1 MSRGDGFVD
10 AIIRMRGISKSF
22 GSLRANDLIDFELY
36 PGETHALV
44 GENGAGKTTLMRI
57 LYGQYKADS
66 GTIEVDGKPVTYNVA
81 GAMKLGIGMVHQNF
95 MQIEKMSILE
105 NIIMASAP
113 SRFGFIRYKETRG
126 KVQEMLRRFG
136 LEVSPDVPIGR
147 LCVGERQ
154 KVEIIKALYLGA
166 RVLILD
172 EPTAVL
178 TPQETMELFRII
190 EELKGEGKSIIFI
203 SHKLREVVQVGDR
216 ITVIRAGQVVAQ
228 MARGVQENDIARAMI
243 HRQDTELIKNDRTG
257 EIGECV
263 CKAEH
268 LWYFDDLS
276 VPRLK
281 DFSMEVHAGEIL
293 GIGGVEGNGQTELI
307 NLLVGMYRASHGTI
321 TFCGEDITKT
331 DIETR
336 RNKGVSYISED
347 RMNTGLCLSAKLGEN
362 LICGREGTARFSR
375 RGVLQSKSIEQYS
388 EELKENFDIR
398 GVSDDDSIRG
408 MSGGNL
414 QKIVLA
420 REISR
425 GPKLLIAAQPT
436 RGLDIGAINF
446 VRSTLLEEKKKGAA
460 ILLVSADLEE
470 LMSLS
475 DRMLI
480 LCGGKCS
487 GEVTDVAEA
496 TEEEIGLLM
505 GGITHS
511 GEGGETA

>member
-1 MSRGDGFVD
+1 M
-10 AIIRMRGISKSF
+10 
-22 GSLRANDLIDFELY
+22 
-36 PGETHALV
+36 
-44 GENGAGKTTLMRI
+44 
-57 LYGQYKADS
+57 
-66 GTIEVDGKPVTYNVA
+66 
-81 GAMKLGIGMVHQNF
+81 
-95 MQIEKMSILE
+95 
-105 NIIMASAP
+105 
-113 SRFGFIRYKETRG
+113 
-126 KVQEMLRRFG
+126 
-136 LEVSPDVPIGR
+136 
-147 LCVGERQ
+147 
-154 KVEIIKALYLGA
+154 
-166 RVLILD
+166 LILD

-178 TPQETMELFRII
+178 TPQETTELFRII

-375 RGVLQSKSIEQYS
+375 RSVLQSKEIEQYS
-388 EELKENFDIR
+388 EELKAGFDIR
-398 GVSDDDSIRG
+398 GVSEDNSIRG

-487 GEVTDVAEA
+487 GEVTDVAAA

-511 GEGGETA
+511 REGGESA